1 MAINVSNV
9 TIREA
14 MRRLLSDRLVCRQ
27 SKAREP
33 FRFRFLSQMF
43 RLSSPRTKTHAGK
56 FLHEETEVSGDIF
69 GFTSE

>member
-33 FRFRFLSQMF
+33 FRFLSQMF